1 MPSLGTRIRVIR
13 PADADRSKMT
23 IISPD
28 RHLLEA
34 SSKLSGK
41 SLQKE
46 TKSKLCQ
53 TTAALGKGN
62 GGVSSVTTDVITFAL
77 PAVLEASID
86 ISQ

>member
-1 MPSLGTRIRVIR
+1 MPSLGIRIRVIR

-28 RHLLEA
+28 QHLLEE
-34 SSKLSGK
+34 SSKPSGK

-46 TKSKLCQ
+46 TKTKLCQ
-53 TTAALGKGN
+53 TTTALGKGN
-62 GGVSSVTTDVITFAL
+62 GGVSSMTTDAITFEV
-77 PAVLEASID
+77 PDVLEASMD